1 MYNYYTAICIMIWL
15 MLLVLCIL
23 IRENGRIAE
32 KKKRL
37 FYLTYLLIA
46 LAALAEWV
54 GLQLNGREDLPKAAL
69 QVVKCADYILTPT
82 ATGALV
88 MQMHRNSRKS
98 WLLTGVL
105 AGLLALN
112 AVFQIISAF
121 FGLTVVIDSHHVYSK
136 GPLYPAYLALC
147 MIVILMVI
155 TVFFMYGRLFRRR
168 NRFSLYAIL
177 LLVIVGFMIQAAL
190 PGGYRVA
197 YLSMT
202 MGAALLYIHISEYSQ
217 QEADDTVSRQ
227 QEQIETDAL
236 TGLYSRLAYSN
247 ELQRRDGA
255 GPLPDGFAAVMLDI
269 DGLKSVNDSLGHEA
283 GDELIV
289 GAAACIK
296 QVFDGLGRCFRTG
309 GDEFVVLGEMSRGQA
324 ADALRRLET
333 ACAAWTGRLVGQLH
347 LSAGFALAEDHAGL
361 SAEALVKEA
370 DQAMYQAK
378 AAYYA
383 RSGKDRRARS
393 REEAGV

>member
-105 AGLLALN
+105 AGLLAVN

-155 TVFFMYGRLFRRR
+155 TVFFLYGRLFRRR

-177 LLVIVGFMIQAAL
+177 LLVLVGFMIQEAL

-202 MGAALLYIHISEYSQ
+202 MGAALLYIHISEFSQ
-217 QEADDTVSRQ
+217 QETDDTVSRQ
-227 QEQIETDAL
+227 QAQIETDAL

-255 GPLPDGFAAVMLDI
+255 GRLPDGFAAVMLDI
-269 DGLKSVNDSLGHEA
+269 DGLKFVNDSLGHEA

-370 DQAMYQAK
+370 DQAMYEAK

-393 REEAGV
+393 RGEAGV

>member
-1 MYNYYTAICIMIWL
+1 MYNYYTAVCIMIWL

-23 IRENGRIAE
+23 VRENGRIEA
-32 KKKRL
+32 KRKRL

-54 GLQLNGREDLPKAAL
+54 GLQLNGQEDLPKAAL
-69 QVVKCADYILTPT
+69 QAVKCADYILTPT

-98 WLLTGVL
+98 WFLTGVL
-105 AGLLALN
+105 AGLLSVN

-121 FGLTVVIDSHHVYSK
+121 FGLTVVIDDRHIYSR

-147 MIVILMVI
+147 MVVILMVI

-177 LLVIVGFMIQAAL
+177 LLVLVGFMIQVAL

-202 MGAALLYIHISEYSQ
+202 MGAALLYIHISEFSQ
-217 QEADDTVSRQ
+217 QETDDTVSRQ
-227 QEQIETDAL
+227 QTQIETDAL

-247 ELQRRDGA
+247 ELQRRDDA
-255 GPLPDGFAAVMLDI
+255 GQLPDGFAAVMLDI
-269 DGLKSVNDSLGHEA
+269 DGLKSVNDSMGHEA

-289 GAAACIK
+289 GAAQCILK
-296 QVFDGLGRCFRTG
+296 IFGGMGRCFRTG
-309 GDEFVVLGEMSRGQA
+309 GDEFVVLGEMGREQME
-324 ADALRRLET
+324 DALRRLET
-333 ACAAWTGRLVGQLH
+333 ECAAWSGGLVGQLH

-361 SAEALVKEA
+361 SAEALVRKA
-370 DQAMYQAK
+370 DQAMYLAK
-378 AAYYA
+378 AEYYA
-383 RSGKDRRARS
+383 LSGKDRRARS
-393 REEAGV
+393 RGEAGE

>member
-1 MYNYYTAICIMIWL
+1 MTLA
-15 MLLVLCIL
+15 VLSVL
-23 IRENGRIAE
+23 IYENARIPGAD
-32 KKKRL
+32 KRL
-37 FYLTYLLIA
+37 LYLTYALIA
-46 LAALAEWV
+46 LSAMAEWCGV
-54 GLQLNGREDLPKAAL
+54 YLDGDARVPAWILKSI
-69 QVVKCADYILTPT
+69 KCADYILTPT

-177 LLVIVGFMIQAAL
+177 LLVLVGFMFQAAL

-227 QEQIETDAL
+227 QAQIETDAL

-255 GPLPDGFAAVMLDI
+255 GRLPDGFAAVMLDI

-283 GDELIV
+283 GDELIG
-289 GAAACIK
+289 GAAQCILK
-296 QVFDGLGRCFRTG
+296 VFGGLGRCFRTG
-309 GDEFVVLGEMSRGQA
+309 GDEFVVLGEMDREQTE
-324 ADALRRLET
+324 DALRRLET
-333 ACAAWTGRLVGQLH
+333 ECAAWSGSLVGQLH

-370 DQAMYQAK
+370 DQAMYLAK

-383 RSGKDRRARS
+383 LSGKDRRARP

>member
-1 MYNYYTAICIMIWL
+1 MYNYYTAVCIMIWL

-23 IRENGRIAE
+23 VRENGRIAE

-46 LAALAEWV
+46 LAALVEWV

-88 MQMHRNSRKS
+88 MQMHRNSRRS

-105 AGLLALN
+105 AGLLAVN

-121 FGLTVVIDSHHVYSK
+121 FGLMVVIDSHHVYSK

-147 MIVILMVI
+147 MVVILMVI

-177 LLVIVGFMIQAAL
+177 LLVLVGFMIQEAL

-217 QEADDTVSRQ
+217 QETSD
-227 QEQIETDAL
+227 
-236 TGLYSRLAYSN
+236 
-247 ELQRRDGA
+247 
-255 GPLPDGFAAVMLDI
+255 
-269 DGLKSVNDSLGHEA
+269 
-283 GDELIV
+283 
-289 GAAACIK
+289 
-296 QVFDGLGRCFRTG
+296 
-309 GDEFVVLGEMSRGQA
+309 
-324 ADALRRLET
+324 
-333 ACAAWTGRLVGQLH
+333 
-347 LSAGFALAEDHAGL
+347 
-361 SAEALVKEA
+361 
-370 DQAMYQAK
+370 
-378 AAYYA
+378 
-383 RSGKDRRARS
+383 RSH
-393 REEAGV
+393 

>member
-1 MYNYYTAICIMIWL
+1 MYNYYTAVCIMIWL

-23 IRENGRIAE
+23 VRENGRITE

-88 MQMHRNSRKS
+88 MQMHRNSRRS

-155 TVFFMYGRLFRRR
+155 TVFFLYGRLFRRR

-177 LLVIVGFMIQAAL
+177 LLVLVGFMIQVAL

-202 MGAALLYIHISEYSQ
+202 MGAALLYIHISEFSQ
-217 QEADDTVSRQ
+217 QETDDTVSRQ
-227 QEQIETDAL
+227 QAQIETDAL

-255 GPLPDGFAAVMLDI
+255 GRLPDGFAAVMLDI

-296 QVFDGLGRCFRTG
+296 KVFEGLGRCFRTG

-324 ADALRRLET
+324 ADALRRLDTE
-333 ACAAWTGRLVGQLH
+333 CAAWTGRLVGRLH
-347 LSAGFALAEDHAGL
+347 LSAGFALAEDRAGL
-361 SAEALVKEA
+361 SAEALVREA
-370 DQAMYQAK
+370 DQAMYEAK
-378 AAYYA
+378 AKYYA
-383 RSGKDRRARS
+383 LSGKDRRARS